1 MKRKCGLTTKVFS
14 IFIGTLTVTVLSV
27 LSIYSLYAQS
37 STKQLKDPNPQKAK
51 ATAQV
56 PENTELEKSADG
68 KDIPSNIAAIPQGSQ
83 SYSVVI
89 ESKTGPDGKQIRT
102 KKIWRDGKLVEET
115 EENVEPGTEPQNDS
129 IIELP
134 DGFTTPGTVLRSEQ
148 FGDFPFGAA
157 GGDPFERAEQFFKD
171 QQKRMEAIRK
181 QLGSGGSAAPG
192 QVIPRQIPQQAHV
205 TAPSQYWI
213 GVSVRL
219 VPEMYA
225 VHLGLPQNTG
235 VLVSDVLP
243 GYAAEKAGVKKY
255 DIIVSVMGED
265 INDIQEIGKV
275 FDANGGKTIKM
286 SIIRAGK
293 KMDLEIT
300 PEKRPVN
307 PGALKVIGPLGSS
320 EGMDDDSIRII
331 RPGVIVPKSE
341 ADVIREQQKPLNGA
355 GTSAPSKLKIPAN
368 DGTQVNPP
376 AASPLKTTE
385 SQADSEKPADNK
397 TEANASPAK
406 NGDLTKNQSLI
417 HKKREEFEKKEN
429 QNKK

>member
-14 IFIGTLTVTVLSV
+14 IFIGALAVTTLSV

-51 ATAQV
+51 ATAQA
-56 PENTELEKSADG
+56 PENTEIENSADG
-68 KDIPSNIAAIPQGSQ
+68 KDIPADLQTIPQGSQ

-115 EENVEPGTEPQNDS
+115 EENIEPGTEPQDDS

-134 DGFTTPGTVLRSEQ
+134 DGFTAPGTVLRSEQ
-148 FGDFPFGAA
+148 FGDFPFGGTGA
-157 GGDPFERAEQFFKD
+157 DPFERAEQFFKD

-181 QLGSGGSAAPG
+181 QLGSSAVPG
-192 QVIPRQIPQQAHV
+192 QAIPQQIPQQAHV
-205 TAPSQYWI
+205 SAPSQYWI
-213 GVSVRL
+213 GVYVRL
-219 VPEMYA
+219 IPEMYA
-225 VHLGLPQNTG
+225 AHLGLPLNTG
-235 VLVSDVLP
+235 VLVTDILP
-243 GYAAEKAGVKKY
+243 GYAAEKAGVAKY
-255 DIIVSVMGED
+255 DIIVSVMGEE

-275 FDANGGKTIKM
+275 FDANAGKKITM

-300 PEKRPVN
+300 PEKRPVD
-307 PGALKVIGPLGSS
+307 PGALKVIGPRGPAD
-320 EGMDDDSIRII
+320 GIDDNSIRII

-341 ADVIREQQKPLNGA
+341 ADEIRKQQKPLGKPI
-355 GTSAPSKLKIPAN
+355 APNTPELRFPAN
-368 DGTQVNPP
+368 ENNQINPP
-376 AASPLKTTE
+376 AAKKIKTDDALANTAKAAVTKVDDTKKVAPGKNAE
-385 SQADSEKPADNK
+385 PSKTPSALPKKQEKSEKNAD
-397 TEANASPAK
+397 
-406 NGDLTKNQSLI
+406 
-417 HKKREEFEKKEN
+417 